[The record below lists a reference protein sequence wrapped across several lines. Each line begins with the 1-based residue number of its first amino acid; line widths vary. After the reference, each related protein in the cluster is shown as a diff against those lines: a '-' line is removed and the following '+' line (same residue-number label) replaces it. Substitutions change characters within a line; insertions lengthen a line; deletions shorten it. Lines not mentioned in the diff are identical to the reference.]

1 VDKPIADL
9 KGVVVKAFPTKQNE
23 NGRWKPANFDIKTES
38 GVVKVKRFPDGV
50 WDKEKGVKITPVP
63 IVMPAWYDKLIATYG
78 DTLYSLVGSTVQ
90 VKGEGAI
97 NGTTMAI
104 EYTVLGEN
112 FFVVDDES
120 TQAPSEEQGKPLF
133 GAVYKTNSPPDVVEE
148 VDLVPTPPSID
159 PNQMRIMRQST
170 LGYSATL
177 LAGKEFAS
185 PQLMVERTIQV
196 ATKLLEYVIS
206 GEMPFFDEEAEVE
219 EDIV

>member
-1 VDKPIADL
+1 MDKPIADL

-104 EYTVLGEN
+104 EYTVSGEN
-112 FFVVDDES
+112 FFV
-120 TQAPSEEQGKPLF
+120 L
-133 GAVYKTNSPPDVVEE
+133 
-148 VDLVPTPPSID
+148 
-159 PNQMRIMRQST
+159 
-170 LGYSATL
+170 
-177 LAGKEFAS
+177 
-185 PQLMVERTIQV
+185 
-196 ATKLLEYVIS
+196 
-206 GEMPFFDEEAEVE
+206 DEEAPGSIEEPATPVHKGPVPPPNTAILKPLDPNSREVMIVDQVIFKGAMELRSGGAAVEQAVADAIAVWDGVRARHFVTQEAEIE

>member
-9 KGVVVKAFPTKQNE
+9 KGVVVKAFPAKQNE
-23 NGRWKPANFDIKTES
+23 NGRWRPANFEIETES

-50 WDKEKGVKITPVP
+50 WDKDKGVKITPVP

-97 NGTTMAI
+97 NESTWEI
-104 EYTVLGEN
+104 EYKVVGEN

-120 TQAPSEEQGKPLF
+120 TQAPSD
-133 GAVYKTNSPPDVVEE
+133 SPPDVVEG
-148 VDLVPTPPSID
+148 VDPGPPPPSID

-177 LAGKEFAS
+177 LARESFDS
-185 PQLMVERTIQV
+185 TDIMVEQTILV
-196 ATKLLEYVIS
+196 ATKLLEYVIT
-206 GEMPFFDEEAEVE
+206 GEMPLFDEETEVE